1 MVPVKI
7 LYRITEQDYL
17 EAHSLFAANEPVYR
31 RLSRRFMPWIGAILL
46 VTQLTYLAIVPDAN
60 RVTAALGSAIG
71 VYFLYCGFALRR
83 YFRRSYRK
91 DRRFQHDFTTDI
103 SEDGIHIAMP
113 TAEAQLKWGNF
124 IRFLES
130 DDIFMLFHS
139 DLIFNILPKRAFAA
153 DEIDQFREL
162 LRRKIAPMK

>member
-1 MVPVKI
+1 
-7 LYRITEQDYL
+7 
-17 EAHSLFAANEPVYR
+17 
-31 RLSRRFMPWIGAILL
+31 MPWIGGILL
-46 VTQLTYLAIVPDAN
+46 VTQLAYLMIVPDAN
-60 RVTAALGSAIG
+60 RVTVGFGSAIG

-113 TAEAQLKWGNF
+113 TAEAQLKLENF
-124 IRFLES
+124 VRFLES
-130 DDIFMLFHS
+130 DEIFMLFHS

-153 DEIDQFREL
+153 AEIDLFREL
-162 LRRKIAPMK
+162 LRRKITSTK